1 MILQPTHIKSAV
13 NEALW
18 YIQNRNIGK
27 VKSLRTRW
35 DKLNA
40 VCMGGIEPNIIMT
53 IGGISGS
60 GKSTILNQIESDIIE
75 LNPNEEVV
83 VLSFNWEMLSF
94 RQVGRKLSNKLNITT
109 SELYSSTTR
118 LSDSFID
125 IIKETAE
132 PIRNQNIYY
141 VDEVGS
147 VTDVEDTILAFA
159 EEHKGKWI
167 IITLDHTL
175 LTKGRVSE
183 NEKTTLSEL
192 SKMFMR
198 IKKNNKFKKS
208 IIMLSQLN
216 RNIESSD
223 RINNHNMNYP
233 MRSDLFGA
241 DAIFQASD
249 YVIVAHN
256 PEKLG
261 ISKYGPDLVDC
272 AGKLYFHILKNRE
285 GDELIIQFANNL
297 KHNKIE

>member
-132 PIRNQNIYY
+132 PIKSQNIYY

-147 VTDVEDTILAFA
+147 VADVEDTILAFA

-167 IITLDHTL
+167 VITLDHTL
-175 LTKGRVSE
+175 LTKGRISE

-198 IKKNNKFKKS
+198 IKKNIKFKKS

-261 ISKYGPDLVDC
+261 ISKYGPDLIDC
-272 AGKLYFHILKNRE
+272 EGKLYFHILKNRE
-285 GDELIIQFANNL
+285 GDELIIQFHNNL